1 MKLIAMFC
9 MFLRRI
15 DRLCVSVDVDVDVT
29 SIAFVFYESEVL
41 PHHGSVLFARAL
53 SCFQSCLSLPLSVF

>member
-1 MKLIAMFC
+1 MKLIAMFSVY
-9 MFLRRI
+9 FYV
-15 DRLCVSVDVDVDVT
+15 DRLCVSVDVDVT

>member
-29 SIAFVFYESEVL
+29 SIAFVFYENEVL
-41 PHHGSVLFARAL
+41 PHLMEV
-53 SCFQSCLSLPLSVF
+53 SCLLVGGI

>member
-1 MKLIAMFC
+1 MKWIAMFC
-9 MFLRRI
+9 MFLRV

-41 PHHGSVLFARAL
+41 PHHGEA
-53 SCFQSCLSLPLSVF
+53 SCLLVP